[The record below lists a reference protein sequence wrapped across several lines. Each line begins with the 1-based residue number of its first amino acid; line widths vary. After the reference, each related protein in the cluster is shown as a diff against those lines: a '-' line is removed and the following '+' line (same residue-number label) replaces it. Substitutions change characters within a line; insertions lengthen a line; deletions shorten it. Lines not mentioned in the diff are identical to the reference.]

1 MSGGYATED
10 RVAATI
16 KKYFNEQAYAL
27 DPHTAVAVAV
37 YEDYLA
43 QSGDKRPVVV
53 ASTASPFKFGRA
65 VLAALGEPVAA
76 DETEAE
82 ILRRLSETIGQPI
95 HQALR
100 DLEQRPVLHKQVAE
114 AVEMPQVVCDLL
126 KI

>member
-1 MSGGYATED
+1 M
-10 RVAATI
+10 
-16 KKYFNEQAYAL
+16 
-27 DPHTAVAVAV
+27 
-37 YEDYLA
+37 
-43 QSGDKRPVVV
+43 V

-76 DETEAE
+76 EETEAE

-95 HQALR
+95 HQALS

-114 AVEMPQVVCDLL
+114 AVEMPQVVCYLL